1 MMITAYVG
9 LGSNLNNP
17 QAQVLQ
23 AISQLKNLEQSRF
36 VCASSL
42 YLTPPWGIQE
52 QPPFINAV
60 VKITTELTPIE
71 LLDALLAIEVAR
83 GRVRDKRYGPRIIDC
98 DILLYGQSQLST
110 ERLSVP
116 HPYLTERSFVV
127 VPLYEIAP
135 TLILPSGLAL
145 CEVAKQFTNEKIEK
159 LNFIPEELIH
169 ES

>member
-9 LGSNLNNP
+9 LGSNLSDP
-17 QAQVLQ
+17 HSQVLQ

-60 VKITTELTPIE
+60 VMIMTKLTPYE
-71 LLDALLAIEVAR
+71 LLDALLAIELAR
-83 GRVRDKRYGPRIIDC
+83 GRVREERYGPRIIDC
-98 DILLYGQSQLST
+98 DILLYGQQKISS
-110 ERLSVP
+110 ERLTIP

-127 VPLYEIAP
+127 VPLFEIAP
-135 TLILPSGLAL
+135 ALILPCGLKL
-145 CEVAKQFTNEKIEK
+145 CDVMKQFANEKIEK
-159 LNFIPEELIH
+159 LTLTSEESIH